1 MAKSEDELLSR
12 VVAGEKN
19 SIHPIDKAICE
30 CKEGEIV
37 FISGRGNR
45 RVLCNG
51 ENTMKLLKDSDV
63 VKKVLEQFK

>member
-1 MAKSEDELLSR
+1 ELESYLDGKVPSTIIVNR
-12 VVAGEKN
+12 EEAIKQ
-19 SIHPIDKAICE
+19 AICE
-30 CKEGEIV
+30 SKEGEIV